1 MSKTDWP
8 KEPLTNEILQQLDR
22 ILEDWCTE
30 HDCDTSSDRGQA
42 AARALFN
49 WVEFGV
55 RDDDELSKLLR
66 EERL

>member
-30 HDCDTSSDRGQA
+30 HDCDTSSDRVQA